1 MTVLYVNP
9 VTMQEIRED
18 DPHMWVRQTLEWGDT
33 PLHDLTEDQ
42 LDQAEDECHA
52 DSVKADLIPLLK
64 DERKWRKISN
74 WVHVDAMTPTEVN
87 FINKHL
93 AACAEFESKP
103 LLSADDTPERPYT
116 HVKWAVVTSSWHT
129 TFPWEVGKDEPRPYR
144 VDYATAMATML
155 RNQHNMELAA
165 AVRVATA
172 FAGNE
177 PVHTFDTEPPRQ
189 VDTDELNYCIDSKC
203 S

>member
-9 VTMQEIRED
+9 VTMQEIKED

-42 LDQAEDECHA
+42 LDQATNECLA
-52 DSVKADLIPLLK
+52 DDTKADLIPLLK
-64 DERKWRKISN
+64 DEKRWRKISD
-74 WVHVDAMTPTEVN
+74 WVHVDAMTPTEVR

-93 AACAEFESKP
+93 SALAEFSRVFPIPAEGDQPSG
-103 LLSADDTPERPYT
+103 LYA
-116 HVKWAVVTSSWHT
+116 KWAVTTSSWHAV
-129 TFPWEVGKDEPRPYR
+129 FPWELDKDEPRPYC
-144 VDYATAMATML
+144 VDYATAMTTML

-165 AVRVATA
+165 AIRLAIA
-172 FAGNE
+172 FTESE
-177 PVHTFDTEPPRQ
+177 PVHIFDTEPPRQ
-189 VDTDELNYCIDSKC
+189 VDQDELNYCIDSKC